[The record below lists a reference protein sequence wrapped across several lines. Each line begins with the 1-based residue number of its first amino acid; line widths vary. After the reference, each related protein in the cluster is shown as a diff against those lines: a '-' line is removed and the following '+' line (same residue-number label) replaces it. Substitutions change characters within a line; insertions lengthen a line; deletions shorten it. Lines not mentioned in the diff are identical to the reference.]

1 MNTLTMY
8 ANFEEFKLFCK
19 VECFMSQ
26 HTISAYE
33 IDCLQFI
40 ELCEEQSLEKN
51 IYLYQDWLN
60 NQSLTKKTIIRK
72 ISSIKNFMRF
82 CVNEYQCS
90 ETILKCFPKLSFPT
104 SLPKVCSVHD
114 IELLLSFPN
123 KSTKQGYRDFLL
135 LDCLYSTGMRVS
147 ECVNLMIK
155 DVNLSDGFIVIKGKG
170 NKVRHVPLTK
180 NLYQSFLSYFN
191 SFQCSSIYIFDS
203 LSGKPLSRQG
213 AYLILKKYV
222 KQLPS
227 RLHYLTPH
235 SLRHAFATH
244 IIEGGARLRDTQLLL
259 GHQHLSS
266 TQIYTRV
273 SKSYQKKVFLQSHP
287 RGSV

>member
-1 MNTLTMY
+1 MNIIAMY

-19 VECFMSQ
+19 VECFMSK
-26 HTISAYE
+26 HTTDAYE
-33 IDCLQFI
+33 TDCLQFI
-40 ELCEEQSLEKN
+40 ELCHEQSLEKN

-60 NQSLTKKTIIRK
+60 CQSFTQKTVVRK
-72 ISSIKNFMRF
+72 LSSVKSFMRF
-82 CVNEYQCS
+82 CVNEYQCTD
-90 ETILKCFPKLSFPT
+90 TILKCFPKLSFST
-104 SLPKVCSVHD
+104 RLPKVCSVQD
-114 IELLLSFPN
+114 IEALLSVPN
-123 KSTKQGYRDFLL
+123 KSTKQGYRDFIL

-147 ECVNLMIK
+147 ECINLLVN
-155 DVNLSDGFIVIKGKG
+155 DVNLSDGFIIIKGKG
-170 NKVRHVPLTK
+170 NKVRYIPLTK

-191 SFQCSSIYIFDS
+191 SFQSTSTYIFDS
-203 LSGKPLSRQG
+203 LSGKPLSRQSV
-213 AYLILKKYV
+213 YLILKKYV
-222 KQLPS
+222 KHLPS
-227 RLHYLTPH
+227 SLHYLTPH

-244 IIEGGARLRDTQLLL
+244 LIEGGARLRDTQLLL